1 MDSHSKKVFITGI
14 SGFTGIYLSKYFADK
29 NFEVFGLANHNESEN
44 PNIFICDLLEK
55 EKLSAIIKEI
65 QPNIVIHL
73 AAISFVG
80 HANFSEMYNVNVIGT
95 QNLLEALKN
104 EAKNSTSKIVLAS
117 SATVY
122 GNQLETVLSESLCPN
137 PVNHY
142 GISKLAMEFTAKT
155 YFDSLPIIITR
166 PFNYTAPEQNINF
179 VIPKITKAFKEKSNV
194 LELGNINVYREY
206 NSINFICECYY
217 KLAISAFSSEIVNL
231 CSGETHSLNEVINTC
246 IEISEHNLEVKINP
260 AFVRSNEIYKLSGSP
275 KKLKKMIDL
284 KNYNYSIEETL
295 KSFFVKKN
303 NII

>member
-1 MDSHSKKVFITGI
+1 MDSHSNKVFITGI
-14 SGFTGIYLSKYFADK
+14 NGFTGIYLSKYFANK
-29 NFEVFGLANHNESEN
+29 NFEVFGLANKNEGEN

-55 EKLSAIIKEI
+55 EKLSAIIKKI
-65 QPNIVIHL
+65 QPSIVIHL

-80 HANFSEMYNVNVIGT
+80 HENANEMYDVNVIGT
-95 QNLLEALKN
+95 QNLLEAIKN
-104 EAKNSTSKIVLAS
+104 EAKNNIHKIILAS

-122 GNQLETVLSESLCPN
+122 GNQLETILSEILCPN

-142 GISKLAMEFTAKT
+142 GISKLAMEFVAKT

-179 VIPKITKAFKEKSNV
+179 VIPKITKAFKEKSSI

-217 KLAISAFSSEIVNL
+217 KLAISDFSSEIVNL
-231 CSGETHSLNEVINTC
+231 CSGKTHSLNEILNACT
-246 IEISEHNLEVKINP
+246 EISKHNLEVKINP
-260 AFVRSNEIYKLSGSP
+260 DFVRSNEIYKLSGSP
-275 KKLKKMIDL
+275 EKLNEMIDL

-295 KSFFVKKN
+295 KSFFTN
-303 NII
+303 